1 MPRLNVTTVS
11 SSGTLQ
17 AIDSIDSAE
26 GFRLPSYTT
35 AQRPTSRPDG
45 TMIWNTTDSKIQVW
59 SNSSWVD
66 LSGGESNPTWAT
78 AAQRPTSGLAPGYF
92 GYNQETQQF
101 EVYNLDANNQAQW
114 LTLGDVYVPSNWVI
128 IMMTAG
134 QKSRS
139 TNLGN
144 PGSSGWRNISAS
156 STGANNRTAFG
167 DGEGL
172 YDGYFT
178 ATGVTKVAL
187 VNGTGNL
194 QDPTSNSKYLVYDL
208 VETQTAS
215 VHQTLINID
224 NLCQSQ
230 QLAAQNASG
239 YTSPS
244 VNQITGN
251 TNGYSG
257 TLSAQGGG
265 WQANNGNTPDRFV
278 YWGINTDS
286 DDDTQALC
294 AFDGNLAN
302 GKMDGWRGQNPNQTF
317 WSYWGDD
324 FHSNSNS
331 QRIGNTSQ
339 TGPGIADSAPN
350 NGDTVYMLGYIP

>member
-17 AIDSIDSAE
+17 AVDSIDSAE

-66 LSGGESNPTWAT
+66 LSGSEANPTWAT
-78 AAQRPTSGLAPGYF
+78 TAQRPTSGLAPGYF

-114 LTLGDVYVPSNWVI
+114 LTLGDVYQPSNWVI
-128 IMMTAG
+128 IMATFGA
-134 QKSRS
+134 KSRS
-139 TNLGN
+139 TNLGS

-187 VNGTGNL
+187 V
-194 QDPTSNSKYLVYDL
+194 
-208 VETQTAS
+208 
-215 VHQTLINID
+215 
-224 NLCQSQ
+224 
-230 QLAAQNASG
+230 SG
-239 YTSPS
+239 
-244 VNQITGN
+244 
-251 TNGYSG
+251 
-257 TLSAQGGG
+257 
-265 WQANNGNTPDRFV
+265 
-278 YWGINTDS
+278 
-286 DDDTQALC
+286 
-294 AFDGNLAN
+294 
-302 GKMDGWRGQNPNQTF
+302 
-317 WSYWGDD
+317 
-324 FHSNSNS
+324 
-331 QRIGNTSQ
+331 
-339 TGPGIADSAPN
+339 
-350 NGDTVYMLGYIP
+350 NGDQHGCE

>member
-17 AIDSIDSAE
+17 AVDTLDSAE

-66 LSGGESNPTWAT
+66 LSGGETNPTWAT
-78 AAQRPTSGLAPGYF
+78 TAQRPTSGLAPGYF

-101 EVYNLDANNQAQW
+101 EVYNLDANNQPQW
-114 LTLGDVYVPSNWVI
+114 LTLGDVYQPSNWVI

-134 QKSRS
+134 QKDRNS
-139 TNLGN
+139 NALGN
-144 PGSSGWRNISAS
+144 PGSSGWRNITAN

-194 QDPTSNSKYLVYDL
+194 QDP
-208 VETQTAS
+208 APPP
-215 VHQTLINID
+215 
-224 NLCQSQ
+224 
-230 QLAAQNASG
+230 AP
-239 YTSPS
+239 TSPPPPPPPPA
-244 VNQITGN
+244 T
-251 TNGYSG
+251 TTY
-257 TLSAQGGG
+257 
-265 WQANNGNTPDRFV
+265 
-278 YWGINTDS
+278 
-286 DDDTQALC
+286 
-294 AFDGNLAN
+294 
-302 GKMDGWRGQNPNQTF
+302 
-317 WSYWGDD
+317 
-324 FHSNSNS
+324 
-331 QRIGNTSQ
+331 
-339 TGPGIADSAPN
+339 
-350 NGDTVYMLGYIP
+350 